1 MKFLERFTL
10 IVYSFVILLLSVIL
24 SLLIFNWI
32 DFDVVTEMVK
42 ALITGDLSSKITLGV
57 SVVFILLSIKC
68 MFFDERSKEKVR
80 ETQGV
85 LLKNENGQLMISKES
100 IDNMVKNT
108 VMGFEQIKQCN
119 TKIDV
124 NSENQLRITLFLVVN
139 EGVVIKELA
148 SSLQRKIKEDVKR
161 VSDLEVEEVNVKVTS
176 LQAIIGVII
185 AVLILCTR
193 LYELIVAIVLIVLG
207 AFVGNYVQK
216 NKDEVKDKLK
226 KFIDRL

>member
-10 IVYSFVILLLSVIL
+10 IVYSFIILLLSVIL

-68 MFFDERSKEKVR
+68 MFFDEKSKEKVR
-80 ETQGV
+80 ETQGI

-124 NSENQLRITLFLVVN
+124 NSENQLRITLFLTVN
-139 EGVVIKELA
+139 ENVVIKELA
-148 SSLQRKIKEDVKR
+148 SNLQTKIKEEVKK
-161 VSDLEVEEVNVKVTS
+161 VSDLDVQEVNVKVTS
-176 LQAIIGVII
+176 LQEI
-185 AVLILCTR
+185 
-193 LYELIVAIVLIVLG
+193 
-207 AFVGNYVQK
+207 
-216 NKDEVKDKLK
+216 K
-226 KFIDRL
+226 KSKE

>member
-10 IVYSFVILLLSVIL
+10 IVYSFIILLLSVIL
-24 SLLIFNWI
+24 SLLVFNWI

-68 MFFDERSKEKVR
+68 MFFDERSKEKVK

-108 VMGFEQIKQCN
+108 VMGFDQIKHCN

-139 EGVVIKELA
+139 ENVVIKELA
-148 SSLQRKIKEDVKR
+148 STLQKMVKEDVKK
-161 VSDLEVEEVNVKVTS
+161 VADLEVQEVNVKITS
-176 LQAIIGVII
+176 LQDG
-185 AVLILCTR
+185 
-193 LYELIVAIVLIVLG
+193 
-207 AFVGNYVQK
+207 
-216 NKDEVKDKLK
+216 K
-226 KFIDRL
+226 KSKE